1 MPAWAASRRNST
13 RAWRSPRPS
22 AGGAVDDAE
31 QRPDRELEAGSEPRA
46 QLLPAAGVHADLARA
61 TALAVAYEQRAAPR
75 VEVALAERQRLGD
88 AQAAAPEHD
97 HQSAEPVAVGVV
109 AGLAHHGDDLF
120 HARRVSGI
128 EPPLVAG
135 RASGVV
141 AGQGRRRTP
150 PTGGI
155 EHCGDGHG
163 ISSQSHNG
171 RSRSLTS
178 APASPSPPSSSCTRF
193 ATAKRKP
200 AARQP
205 DSRLSSL
212 ASVSR

>member
-1 MPAWAASRRNST
+1 MLVVPRLACPSWRWITFSGTPSRASSTACAWRSWCGAKRRRIPAWAAGRRNST
-13 RAWRSPRPS
+13 RTPALDQGRPRVGPS
-22 AGGAVDDAE
+22 IT
-31 QRPDRELEAGSEPRA
+31 QNSEPSGSSRRA
-46 QLLPAAGVHADLARA
+46 ASHGRSCSQPQAFHADLARA
-61 TALAVAYEQRAAPR
+61 TALAVAYEQRAAPG

-120 HARRVSGI
+120 HARRVSGV

-155 EHCGDGHG
+155 EHAE
-163 ISSQSHNG
+163 
-171 RSRSLTS
+171 T
-178 APASPSPPSSSCTRF
+178 
-193 ATAKRKP
+193 
-200 AARQP
+200 
-205 DSRLSSL
+205 
-212 ASVSR
+212 VM